1 MRTFEL
7 VSPFKP
13 AGDQPQAIAELTKAI
28 RNKDKYTTLLGVTGS
43 GKTFTMASVIA
54 ELNRPTL
61 IVSHNKT
68 LAAQLYSEFK
78 QFFPHNAVEFFIS
91 YYDYYQ
97 PEAYIP
103 QTDTYI
109 EKDSAINERINR
121 LRLAAT
127 TSLMTRKDVIV
138 VASVSCIYNL
148 GSPNEYQNMFV
159 HLKTG
164 QYILRDELLKNLIKI
179 RYERNDIA
187 FTQGLFR
194 VRGDTV
200 EIFPAYEQNAVRVEF
215 FGDQI
220 ERISIIEPVSM
231 NKIKIV
237 EDIAIYPAKHF
248 LVEDE
253 QLESSL
259 KNIEDEL
266 KQRLVQLNDQ
276 GKILEAQRLA
286 SRTKYDMEML
296 KEVGFCHGVENY
308 SRHLSNRS
316 QGSRPFCLLDY
327 FPKNFLTIV
336 DESHASI
343 PQIRGMYNGDKARKQ
358 TLVDYGF
365 RLPSCLDNR
374 PLKFPEFESLINQ
387 VMFASATPSIF
398 ELEKSN
404 KIVEQIIRPTG
415 LIDPEI
421 EVISSDHQVDDLIG
435 KVKQT
440 AKKHQ
445 RVLVTTLT
453 KKMAEDL
460 AAYLE
465 QAGIAAKYIHSELDT
480 IQRVKVLNE
489 LRKKDF
495 DCLVGVN
502 LLREGLDLPEVSL
515 VCVMDADKEG
525 FLRSETS
532 LIQVAGRAARHIDG
546 KVIMYAN
553 VMTKSLSKTISETS
567 RRRDKQI
574 KHNKI
579 NNIEPQSI
587 TKAINQWIEDEDKT
601 EEFVREIVCD
611 NIKTYEKLDK
621 IDIMERQMETVAK
634 NLQFEKAIMLRDKI
648 EKLKAQIANGNKNN
662 KTIKRK

>member
-1 MRTFEL
+1 MRAFEL

-13 AGDQPQAIAELTKAI
+13 AGDQPQAIAEVTKAI
-28 RNKDKYTTLLGVTGS
+28 KKKDKFTTLLGVTGS
-43 GKTFTMASVIA
+43 GKTFTMAAVIA

-61 IVSHNKT
+61 VISHNKT

-78 QFFPHNAVEFFIS
+78 QFFPNNAVEFFIS

-127 TSLMTRKDVIV
+127 TSLISRKDVIV

-159 HLKTG
+159 HLTLG
-164 QYILRDELLKNLIKI
+164 QTIPRDQLLKNLIKI

-200 EIFPAYEQNAVRVEF
+200 EIFPAYEQNAVRIEF

-231 NKIKIV
+231 NKIKV
-237 EDIAIYPAKHF
+237 VDAIAIYPAKHF
-248 LVEDE
+248 LLEDE
-253 QLESSL
+253 QLENSL
-259 KNIEDEL
+259 ASINKEL
-266 KQRLVQLNDQ
+266 EQRLEELNQQ
-276 GKILEAQRLA
+276 GKLLEAQRLA
-286 SRTKYDMEML
+286 SRTKYDLEML

-308 SRHLSNRS
+308 SRHLSQRPE
-316 QGSRPFCLLDY
+316 GSRPYCLLDY
-327 FPKNFLTIV
+327 FPKDFLTII
-336 DESHASI
+336 DESHVSI

-358 TLVDYGF
+358 VLVDYGF

-374 PLKFPEFESLINQ
+374 PLKFLEFESLVGQ
-387 VMFASATPSIF
+387 VLFASATPAAY

-421 EVISSDHQVDDLIG
+421 EVISSRHQVDDLIE

-440 AKKHQ
+440 AKKHE

-465 QAGIAAKYIHSELDT
+465 QAGIATKYIHSELDT
-480 IQRVKVLNE
+480 IERVKVLTE

-532 LIQVAGRAARHIDG
+532 LIQVAGRAARHING
-546 KVIMYAN
+546 KVIMYAEI
-553 VMTKSLSKTISETS
+553 MTKSLKKTIQETS
-567 RRRDKQI
+567 RRREKQVEY
-574 KHNKI
+574 NKV
-579 NNIEPQSI
+579 NNIKPQSI
-587 TKAINQWIEDEDKT
+587 TKAINSWIEGEEQT
-601 EEFVREIVCD
+601 EEFVQKIVCD
-611 NIKTYEKLDK
+611 NVKTYEKLDK
-621 IDIMERQMETVAK
+621 IDSLERQMETAAK
-634 NLQFEKAIMLRDKI
+634 NLQFEKAIMLRDRI
-648 EKLKAQIANGNKNN
+648 EKLKAEKND
-662 KTIKRK
+662 

>member
-1 MRTFEL
+1 MKNFEL
-7 VSPFKP
+7 VSQFKP

-61 IVSHNKT
+61 ILSHNKT

-138 VASVSCIYNL
+138 VASVSAIYNL

-159 HLKTG
+159 HLKVG
-164 QYILRDELLKNLIKI
+164 QDIPRDKLLKNLIKI
-179 RYERNDIA
+179 RYERNDIS

-200 EIFPAYEQNAVRVEF
+200 EIFPAYEQNAVRIEF

-237 EDIAIYPAKHF
+237 DDIAIYPAKHF

-253 QLESSL
+253 QLDISL
-259 KNIEDEL
+259 KKIEDEL
-266 KQRLVQLNDQ
+266 KQRLKQLNNQ
-276 GKILEAQRLA
+276 GKILEAQRLE

-308 SRHLSNRS
+308 SRHLSNRPE
-316 QGSRPFCLLDY
+316 GSRPYCLFDY
-327 FPKNFLTIV
+327 FPENFLTII
-336 DESHASI
+336 DESHVGI
-343 PQIRGMYNGDKARKQ
+343 PQVRGMYNGDKARKQ
-358 TLVDYGF
+358 VLVDYGF

-374 PLKFPEFESLINQ
+374 PLKFAEFELLIKR
-387 VMFASATPSIF
+387 VIFASATPSVF
-398 ELEKSN
+398 ELGKSN
-404 KIVEQIIRPTG
+404 KIIEQIIRPTG

-421 EVISSDHQVDDLIG
+421 EVISSDHQVDDLIE

-440 AKKHQ
+440 AKKKQ

-465 QAGIAAKYIHSELDT
+465 QAGIPTKYIHSELDT
-480 IQRVKVLNE
+480 IQRVRVLNE

-532 LIQVAGRAARHIDG
+532 LIQVAGRAARHVNG

-567 RRRDKQI
+567 RRRDKQL
-574 KHNKI
+574 KHNQI
-579 NNIEPQSI
+579 NNIKPKSI
-587 TKAINQWIEDEDKT
+587 SKAINTWIEDEEKA

-611 NIKTYEKLDK
+611 NMKTYEKLDK
-621 IDIMERQMETVAK
+621 IDIMERQMETAAK

-648 EKLKAQIANGNKNN
+648 EKLKVQVHDGNKNN